1 MDQERRAYERDHSI
15 QFQWVVFARPDVT
28 YVDPLPPL
36 RRLSPGQAVLSSAGM
51 PVDGSLESLKPGGEG
66 VGRAGLC
73 PKNSRQF
80 LVK

>member
-51 PVDGSLESLKPGGEG
+51 PVDGSLESSKPGGRGSAELG
-66 VGRAGLC
+66 CAPKTVG
-73 PKNSRQF
+73 SF
-80 LVK
+80 W